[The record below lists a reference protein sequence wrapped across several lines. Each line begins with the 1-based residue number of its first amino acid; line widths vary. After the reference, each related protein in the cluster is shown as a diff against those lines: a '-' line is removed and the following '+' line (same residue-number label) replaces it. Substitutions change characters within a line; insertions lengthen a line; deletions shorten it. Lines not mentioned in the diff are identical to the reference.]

1 MQKNKEDDEKI
12 EDLPIE
18 EFENDKQDIREEF
31 LKEFGEKKEEENEVK
46 KGYEQWL

>member
-1 MQKNKEDDEKI
+1 MQKNKDKSEE
-12 EDLPIE
+12 LPIE

-31 LKEFGEKKEEENEVK
+31 LKKFGDKKETEDKQIK